1 MALRILHLADIHLGY
16 SHSYLKEKAIA
27 RKDEVTNQFIRI
39 LEYAGD
45 PRNDIKAVLIAGDL
59 FDHHDPEPDLVEKVL
74 VALKGL
80 NDAGTLTITLPG
92 THDELSY
99 PRSVFQVQQ
108 NRWPGFLITKPLP
121 AHVTTVTIDGI
132 PCHIYGMAFTA
143 GLSHPPF
150 DQIKTIDAPGR
161 HIAIF
166 HGTLDP
172 PDLFD
177 VKDRDV
183 PLLSKHLFQSGM
195 DYVALGHFHIH
206 KTMSNQGRLIVYPGI
221 IEGRGFDEPG
231 VGLLTIVD
239 MSSGRPTI
247 EKVHFP
253 GRRIETHELNL
264 THISGN
270 DEVELRLKELADP
283 ELILKV
289 KLTGI
294 AEFMP
299 NISRLTV
306 ALSSSFYHI
315 AWEEDFYVFD
325 NQRVLALKDQKT
337 IEGLLIQKLLQYLRQ
352 AKDEREKWVIDLS
365 IRKALTAFER

>member
-1 MALRILHLADIHLGY
+1 MALKILHLADIHLGY

-27 RKDEVTNQFIRI
+27 RKDEVTNQFLRI

-45 PRNDIKAVLIAGDL
+45 PRNGIKAVLIAGDL
-59 FDHHDPEPDLVEKVL
+59 FDHHDPESDLIEKVL
-74 VALKGL
+74 VALKAL
-80 NDAGTLTITLPG
+80 NDAGILTITLPG

-99 PRSVFQVQQ
+99 PKSVFQVQQ
-108 NRWPGFLITKPLP
+108 NRWPGLLITNPLP
-121 AHVTTVTIDGI
+121 AHVTTVILDGI

-150 DQIKTIDAPGR
+150 DGIKTIDAPGK
-161 HIAIF
+161 HIALF

-172 PDLFD
+172 PDLFH

-195 DYVALGHFHIH
+195 DYVALGHFHIP
-206 KTMSNQGRLIVYPGI
+206 KIMSSQGCLIVYPGI

-239 MSSGRPTI
+239 MSSSRPAV
-247 EKVHFP
+247 EKVPFP
-253 GRRIETHELNL
+253 GRRIERRELNL

-270 DEVELRLKELADP
+270 EEIELRLKELADP
-283 ELILKV
+283 DLILKV

-294 AEFMP
+294 AEFIP
-299 NISRLTV
+299 NLSRLTA
-306 ALSSSFYHI
+306 ALSPSFYHI

-325 NQRVLALKDQKT
+325 NRRVLALKDQKI
-337 IEGLLIQKLLQYLRQ
+337 IEGLLIQKLREHLKQ
-352 AKDEREKWVIDLS
+352 AKDEREKRVIDLA
-365 IRKALTAFER
+365 IRKALMAFER

>member
-1 MALRILHLADIHLGY
+1 MALKILHLADIHLGY

-27 RKDEVTNQFIRI
+27 RRDEVTNQFLRI

-59 FDHHDPEPDLVEKVL
+59 FDHHDPEPDLVEKIL

-80 NDAGTLTITLPG
+80 NDARILTITIPG

-99 PRSVFQVQQ
+99 PKSVFQTHQK
-108 NRWPGFLITKPLP
+108 RWPGLLITNPLP
-121 AHVTTVTIDGI
+121 AHVTAITLDGI
-132 PCHIYGMAFTA
+132 SCHIYGMAFTA

-150 DQIKTIDAPGR
+150 DRIKTIDAPGK

-172 PDLFD
+172 PDIFH

-183 PLLSKHLFQSGM
+183 PLLSKHLLQSGM

-206 KTMSNQGRLIVYPGI
+206 KTIPGQGCLIVYPGM

-231 VGLLTIVD
+231 VGLLTVVD
-239 MSSGRPTI
+239 MSGARPTI
-247 EKVHFP
+247 EKVPFL
-253 GRRIETHELNL
+253 GRRIETHQLNL
-264 THISGN
+264 THVSGN
-270 DEVELRLKELADP
+270 DEIELRLKELADP

-299 NISRLTV
+299 DLSRLTV

-325 NQRVLALKDQKT
+325 NRRVIALKDQKT
-337 IEGLLIQKLLQYLRQ
+337 IEGLLIQKLLQYLNQ
-352 AKDEREKWVIDLS
+352 AKDEREKWAIDLA